1 MPSGTKITSEIMY
14 SHPTKLGGM
23 SSSLPA
29 TAAPSKRAPVINER
43 LAHEHPDARCELD
56 FDSPLQLL
64 VATVLSAQCT
74 DARVNS
80 VTPELFRTY
89 PTAADYAAARRE
101 DLEAILRPLGFQ
113 RAKAGHLMG
122 IGERL
127 VSEFDGEVPQTVK
140 ELTSLPGVG
149 RKTALVVLG
158 DAFGIPGLTVDTH
171 FSRLMQ
177 RLELTGEK
185 TPVKI
190 ERDIAKLIAEAEW
203 TMFSHR
209 VIFHGRRVCHAR
221 NPECGNCVVRDL
233 CPAALS

>member
-1 MPSGTKITSEIMY
+1 
-14 SHPTKLGGM
+14 M

-158 DAFGIPGLTVDTH
+158 DAFGVPGLTVDTH

-190 ERDIAKLIAEAEW
+190 ERDIAKLIAEDEW

-209 VIFHGRRVCHAR
+209 VIFHGRRFCHAR